1 MNLMSFSEAVP
12 SIVRRRRPIDVE
24 PKFYYLTIFF
34 QEISLDVF
42 LQVYWEDPR
51 IRMTSDRDS
60 VELTWQQRDRF
71 WVPDLYIRQLRE
83 MKVLLLFQEMT
94 SVRLYKNS
102 TMRVSIG

>member
-1 MNLMSFSEAVP
+1 MYI
-12 SIVRRRRPIDVE
+12 SI
-24 PKFYYLTIFF
+24 LF

-51 IRMTSDRDS
+51 IRILGDFDH

-94 SVRLYKNS
+94 SVRLYRNS